1 MQKIQSRSYS
11 DALPSSLPGKP
22 EVPVVVDRAQR
33 EWEPDNYFVVDVAGQ
48 LEFQWFAEA
57 PDLPAWARYFGDPSE
72 KNP

>member
-1 MQKIQSRSYS
+1 MQKIQSRSYDS

-22 EVPVVVDRAQR
+22 EEVLVVVDRAR

-57 PDLPAWARYFGDPSE
+57 PDPPLLGVIW
-72 KNP
+72 